1 MVLDNK
7 RRAELSKI
15 QNAQKS
21 KDSPNGQTESFSDYV
36 KALKKDITH
45 VRIFLKKSTKPGK
58 NEYLQ
63 LLRAHTAGVLL
74 LGFLG
79 YVITFV
85 HIPINNILFGVK
97 R

>member
-7 RRAELSKI
+7 RRAELSKL
-15 QNAQKS
+15 QNAQRS
-21 KDSPNGQTESFSDYV
+21 KEAPKAPRESLSEQ
-36 KALKKDITH
+36 LKKFKKDFAH
-45 VRIFLKKSTKPGK
+45 VRIFLKKSTKPKK

-63 LLRAHTAGVLL
+63 LLRAHTTGVLL

-79 YVITFV
+79 YIITFI